1 MTETHAPGA
10 RGPEGTIPLAV
21 PNIGE
26 LERRYVL
33 EAVESGY
40 VSSVGPFVSE
50 FERRFADR
58 VGAKYGGTDL
68 RQMDGPGE
76 SRVAVTIE
84 PLHVVAV
91 DMAGGA

>member
-1 MTETHAPGA
+1 MTASGEAHAPGA

-33 EAVESGY
+33 EAVESGF

-50 FERRFADR
+50 FERRFAER
-58 VGAKYGGTDL
+58 VG
-68 RQMDGPGE
+68 
-76 SRVAVTIE
+76 
-84 PLHVVAV
+84 
-91 DMAGGA
+91 